1 MNDITVSEKYT
12 RAVLL
17 HKRITANVQAA
28 QESLFEVCRDL
39 KEIRDG
45 RLFEELGYSV
55 FEDYCTKEF
64 ELSYKQACK
73 YIAVAERYPDGISP
87 GRLGISKLYLIS
99 TLSDEERSEIEEKID
114 IEQASKSELEK
125 EIKELK
131 ERNKAL
137 EEEKQMTFD
146 KLAKLQKEQDNEPAK
161 KRIEYLEGKLNE
173 QKKLTETESKQRDDA
188 ARRASIAETDLRE
201 KKSRIEQ
208 LEKKIKDLEAK
219 KQETVAIEDTT
230 EIKRLKKELAEAEKK
245 LSEAAKPDTV
255 TQTVEVHEDI
265 DEFRAHFA
273 NAVDSVSRLLEFVE
287 KHSDSKN
294 APFFKGKIVVLGEK
308 LTRGALNNAET

>member
-1 MNDITVSEKYT
+1 MNEIQDKYN
-12 RAVLL
+12 RAVML
-17 HKRITANVQAA
+17 HRRITANVQAA
-28 QESLFEVCRDL
+28 QDSLFEVCRDL

-45 RLFEELGYSV
+45 RLFEELGYTV

-114 IEQASKSELEK
+114 IEQVSKSELEK

-137 EEEKQMTFD
+137 EEEKQVTFD

-161 KRIEYLEGKLNE
+161 KRIEYLEGKLDE

-188 ARRASIAETDLRE
+188 ARRASVAETDLRE
-201 KKSRIEQ
+201 KKAKIDQ

-230 EIKRLKKELAEAEKK
+230 EIERLKKELAEAEKK
-245 LSEAAKPDTV
+245 LSEAETV
-255 TQTVEVHEDI
+255 TKTVEVHEDI

>member
-45 RLFEELGYSV
+45 RLFEELGYSA
-55 FEDYCTKEF
+55 FEDYCTIQLEM
-64 ELSYKQACK
+64 SYKQACK

-137 EEEKQMTFD
+137 EEEKQVTFD

-161 KRIEYLEGKLNE
+161 KRIEYLEGKLDE

-188 ARRASIAETDLRE
+188 ARRASVAETDLRE
-201 KKSRIEQ
+201 KKAKIDQ

-230 EIKRLKKELAEAEKK
+230 EIERLKKELAEAEKK
-245 LSEAAKPDTV
+245 LSEAETV

>member
-1 MNDITVSEKYT
+1 
-12 RAVLL
+12 
-17 HKRITANVQAA
+17 
-28 QESLFEVCRDL
+28 
-39 KEIRDG
+39 
-45 RLFEELGYSV
+45 
-55 FEDYCTKEF
+55 
-64 ELSYKQACK
+64 CK

-99 TLSDEERSEIEEKID
+99 TLTEEERSELEENID

-161 KRIEYLEGKLNE
+161 KRIEYLEGKLDE

-188 ARRASIAETDLRE
+188 ARRASVAETDLRE
-201 KKSRIEQ
+201 KKAKIEQ

-230 EIKRLKKELAEAEKK
+230 EIERLKKELAEAEKK
-245 LSEAAKPDTV
+245 LSEATKPDTI
-255 TQTVEVHEDI
+255 TQTVEVHDDI
-265 DEFRAHFA
+265 DEFRAHFTT
-273 NAVDSVSRLLEFVE
+273 AVDSISRLLAFVASH
-287 KHSDSKN
+287 KDSKN
-294 APFFKGKIVVLGEK
+294 AAFFKGKLIVLADKIRKGES
-308 LTRGALNNAET
+308 A

>member
-1 MNDITVSEKYT
+1 MNDIAVSEKYS

-28 QESLFEVCRDL
+28 QESLWEVCRDL

-45 RLFEELGYSV
+45 RLFEELGYTV

-99 TLSDEERSEIEEKID
+99 TLTDEERSELESSID
-114 IEQASKSELEK
+114 IEQASKSELEN
-125 EIKELK
+125 EIRELK
-131 ERNKAL
+131 ERNRKL

-161 KRIEYLEGKLNE
+161 KRIEYLEGKLDE

-219 KQETVAIEDTT
+219 KQETVAIENTT
-230 EIKRLKKELAEAEKK
+230 EIERLKKELEEAEKK
-245 LSEAAKPDTV
+245 LAEATKPDTI
-255 TQTVEVHEDI
+255 TQTVEVHDDL
-265 DEFRAHFA
+265 DEFRAHFTV
-273 NAVDSVSRLLEFVE
+273 AVDSISRISEFM
-287 KHSDSKN
+287 KSHADSKN
-294 APFFKGKIVVLGEK
+294 YPFFKGKLAALADKIEK
-308 LTRGALNNAET
+308 EIFK

>member
-1 MNDITVSEKYT
+1 MNEIQDKYN
-12 RAVLL
+12 RAVML
-17 HKRITANVQAA
+17 HRRITANIQAA
-28 QESLFEVCRDL
+28 QESLFQVCRDL
-39 KEIRDG
+39 KRIRDG
-45 RLFEELGYSV
+45 RLFEELGYTV

-114 IEQASKSELEK
+114 IEQVSKSELEK

-131 ERNKAL
+131 EWNKAL
-137 EEEKQMTFD
+137 EEEKQVTFAD
-146 KLAKLQKEQDNEPAK
+146 LEKANAEIEIAKLDKAK
-161 KRIEYLEGKLNE
+161 AE
-173 QKKLTETESKQRDDA
+173 A
-188 ARRASIAETDLRE
+188 A
-201 KKSRIEQ
+201 
-208 LEKKIKDLEAK
+208 EKKIKKLKTEKDKLSQKLKDLEAK
-219 KQETVAIEDTT
+219 KQETVAIENTT
-230 EIKRLKKELAEAEKK
+230 EIERLKKELAEAEKK
-245 LSEAAKPDTV
+245 LSEATKPDTV

>member
-1 MNDITVSEKYT
+1 MNKPHSVIIT
-12 RAVLL
+12 
-17 HKRITANVQAA
+17 
-28 QESLFEVCRDL
+28 
-39 KEIRDG
+39 
-45 RLFEELGYSV
+45 
-55 FEDYCTKEF
+55 
-64 ELSYKQACK
+64 
-73 YIAVAERYPDGISP
+73 
-87 GRLGISKLYLIS
+87 LI
-99 TLSDEERSEIEEKID
+99 
-114 IEQASKSELEK
+114 
-125 EIKELK
+125 
-131 ERNKAL
+131 
-137 EEEKQMTFD
+137 
-146 KLAKLQKEQDNEPAK
+146 QKEQDNEPAK
-161 KRIEYLEGKLNE
+161 KRIEYLEGKLDE

-188 ARRASIAETDLRE
+188 ARRASVAETDLRE
-201 KKSRIEQ
+201 KKAKIDQ

-230 EIKRLKKELAEAEKK
+230 EIERLKKELAEAEKK
-245 LSEAAKPDTV
+245 LSEAETV

>member
-1 MNDITVSEKYT
+1 MNDITVSEKYQ
-12 RAVLL
+12 RAVTL
-17 HKRITANVQAA
+17 HRRITANVRAA
-28 QESLFEVCRDL
+28 QDSLFEVCRDL

-45 RLFEELGYSV
+45 RLFEELGYTV

-114 IEQASKSELEK
+114 IEQVSKSELEK

-137 EEEKQMTFD
+137 EEEKQVTFD

-161 KRIEYLEGKLNE
+161 KRIEYLEGKLDE

-188 ARRASIAETDLRE
+188 ARRASVAETDLRE
-201 KKSRIEQ
+201 KKAKIDQ

-219 KQETVAIEDTT
+219 KQETVAIENTT
-230 EIKRLKKELAEAEKK
+230 EIERLKKELAEAEKK
-245 LSEAAKPDTV
+245 LSEAETV

>member
-17 HKRITANVQAA
+17 HKRITANVRAA
-28 QESLFEVCRDL
+28 QDSLFEVCRDL

-45 RLFEELGYSV
+45 RLFEELGYTV

-114 IEQASKSELEK
+114 IEQVSKSELEK

-137 EEEKQMTFD
+137 EEEKQVTFD

-230 EIKRLKKELAEAEKK
+230 EIERLKKELAEAEKK
-245 LSEAAKPDTV
+245 LSEAETV
-255 TQTVEVHEDI
+255 TQTVDVHEDI

>member
-1 MNDITVSEKYT
+1 MNDITVSEKYQ
-12 RAVLL
+12 RAVTL
-17 HKRITANVQAA
+17 HRRITANVRAA
-28 QESLFEVCRDL
+28 QDSLFEVCRDL

-45 RLFEELGYSV
+45 RLFEELGYTV

-114 IEQASKSELEK
+114 IEQVSKSELEK

-137 EEEKQMTFD
+137 EEEKQVTFD

-161 KRIEYLEGKLNE
+161 KRIEYLEGKLDE

-188 ARRASIAETDLRE
+188 ARRASVAETDLRE
-201 KKSRIEQ
+201 KKAKIDQ

-230 EIKRLKKELAEAEKK
+230 EIERLKKELAEAEKK
-245 LSEAAKPDTV
+245 LSEAETV
-255 TQTVEVHEDI
+255 TQAVEVHDDI
-265 DEFRAHFA
+265 DEFRAHFTTV
-273 NAVDSVSRLLEFVE
+273 VDSISRLLAFVAAH
-287 KHSDSKN
+287 KDSKN
-294 APFFKGKIVVLGEK
+294 AAFFKGKLVILADKISKGESV
-308 LTRGALNNAET
+308 

>member
-28 QESLFEVCRDL
+28 QDSLFEVCRDL
-39 KEIRDG
+39 KEIKDG
-45 RLFEELGYSV
+45 RLFEELGYSA
-55 FEDYCTKEF
+55 FEDYCTIQLEM
-64 ELSYKQACK
+64 SYKQACK

-137 EEEKQMTFD
+137 EEEKQVTFD

-161 KRIEYLEGKLNE
+161 KRIEYLEGKLDE

-188 ARRASIAETDLRE
+188 ARRASVAETDLRE
-201 KKSRIEQ
+201 KKAKIDQ

-219 KQETVAIEDTT
+219 KQETVAIENTT
-230 EIKRLKKELAEAEKK
+230 EIERLKKELAEAEKK
-245 LSEAAKPDTV
+245 LSEAETV
-255 TQTVEVHEDI
+255 TKTVEVHEDI

>member
-45 RLFEELGYSV
+45 RLFEELGYSA
-55 FEDYCTKEF
+55 FEDYCTIQLEM
-64 ELSYKQACK
+64 SYKQACK

-137 EEEKQMTFD
+137 EEEKQVTFD

-161 KRIEYLEGKLNE
+161 KRIEYLEGKLDE

-188 ARRASIAETDLRE
+188 ARRASVAETDLRE
-201 KKSRIEQ
+201 KKAKIDQ

-230 EIKRLKKELAEAEKK
+230 EIERLKKELAEAEKK
-245 LSEAAKPDTV
+245 LSEAETV
-255 TQTVEVHEDI
+255 TKTVEVHEDI

>member
-45 RLFEELGYSV
+45 RLFEELGYSA
-55 FEDYCTKEF
+55 FEDYCTIQLEM
-64 ELSYKQACK
+64 SYKQACK

-137 EEEKQMTFD
+137 EEEKQVTFD

-161 KRIEYLEGKLNE
+161 KRIEYLEGKLDE

-188 ARRASIAETDLRE
+188 ARRASVAETDLRE
-201 KKSRIEQ
+201 KKAKIDQ
-208 LEKKIKDLEAK
+208 HEKKIKDLEAK

-230 EIKRLKKELAEAEKK
+230 EIERLKKELAEAEKK
-245 LSEAAKPDTV
+245 LSEAETV

>member
-1 MNDITVSEKYT
+1 MNEIQDKYN
-12 RAVLL
+12 RAVML
-17 HKRITANVQAA
+17 HRRITANVQAA

-45 RLFEELGYSV
+45 RLFEELGYSA
-55 FEDYCTKEF
+55 FEDYCTV
-64 ELSYKQACK
+64 ELEMSYKQACK

-99 TLSDEERSEIEEKID
+99 TLSDEERSELEENID

-161 KRIEYLEGKLNE
+161 KRIEYLEDKLNE
-173 QKKLTETESKQRDDA
+173 QIKLTETESKQREQA
-188 ARRASIAETDLRE
+188 AGRASIAETDLNAA
-201 KKSRIEQ
+201 KTKISQ
-208 LEKKIKDLEAK
+208 LETKIKKLKAK
-219 KQETVAIEDTT
+219 KQETVAVENTT
-230 EIKRLKKELAEAEKK
+230 EIERLQKELAEAEKK
-245 LSEAAKPDTV
+245 LAEAVKPEVV
-255 TQTVEVHEDI
+255 TERIEVHEDI
-265 DEFRAHFA
+265 DEFRAHFT
-273 NAVDSVSRLLEFVE
+273 NAVDSISRLLDFIE
-287 KHSDSKN
+287 KHKDSKN
-294 APFFKGKIVVLGEK
+294 APFFKGKVVILADK
-308 LTRGALNNAET
+308 LSKGA

>member
-1 MNDITVSEKYT
+1 MNENEIQDRCN
-12 RAVLL
+12 RALML
-17 HKRITANVQAA
+17 HRRITANIQAA
-28 QESLFEVCRDL
+28 QESLFQVCRDL
-39 KEIRDG
+39 KRIRDG
-45 RLFEELGYSV
+45 RLFEELGYMV

-114 IEQASKSELEK
+114 IEQVSKSELEK

-146 KLAKLQKEQDNEPAK
+146 KLAAVQSEQSEFSKSKFEQLQNKLDLQVK
-161 KRIEYLEGKLNE
+161 I
-173 QKKLTETESKQRDDA
+173 TETESMKRESA
-188 ARRASIAETDLRE
+188 A
-201 KKSRIEQ
+201 KKVKQ

-230 EIKRLKKELAEAEKK
+230 EIERLKKELAEAEKK
-245 LSEAAKPDTV
+245 LSEATKPDTV
-255 TQTVEVHEDI
+255 TQTVEVHDDI

-294 APFFKGKIVVLGEK
+294 VPFFKGKIVVLGEK

>member
-1 MNDITVSEKYT
+1 MNDITVSEKYS

-45 RLFEELGYSV
+45 RLFEELGYTV

-99 TLSDEERSEIEEKID
+99 TLTEEERSELEENID

-131 ERNKAL
+131 ERNRAL
-137 EEEKQMTFD
+137 EEEKQVTFD

-161 KRIEYLEGKLNE
+161 KRIEYLEGKLDE
-173 QKKLTETESKQRDDA
+173 QKKLTETESKQRNDA
-188 ARRASIAETDLRE
+188 AHRASIAETDLRE

-208 LEKKIKDLEAK
+208 LEKKIKDLEARK
-219 KQETVAIEDTT
+219 PETVAVEDTT
-230 EIKRLKKELAEAEKK
+230 EIERLKKELAEAEKK
-245 LSEAAKPDTV
+245 LSEATKPDTI
-255 TQTVEVHEDI
+255 TQTVEIHDDI
-265 DEFRAHFA
+265 DEFRAHFTTV
-273 NAVDSVSRLLEFVE
+273 VDSISRLLAFVAAH
-287 KHSDSKN
+287 KDSKN
-294 APFFKGKIVVLGEK
+294 AAFFKSKLIVLADKINKGESV
-308 LTRGALNNAET
+308 

>member
-1 MNDITVSEKYT
+1 MNEINVSEKYT

-28 QESLFEVCRDL
+28 QESLWEVCRDL

-45 RLFEELGYSV
+45 RLFEELGYTV

-99 TLSDEERSEIEEKID
+99 TLTDEERSELESSID

-137 EEEKQMTFD
+137 EEEKQVTFD

-161 KRIEYLEGKLNE
+161 KRIEYLEGKLDE

-188 ARRASIAETDLRE
+188 ARRASVAETDLRE
-201 KKSRIEQ
+201 KKVKIEQ
-208 LEKKIKDLEAK
+208 LEKKIKGLEAGK
-219 KQETVAIEDTT
+219 PETVAVEDTT
-230 EIKRLKKELAEAEKK
+230 EIERLKKELAKAEKK
-245 LSEAAKPDTV
+245 LSEATKPDTV
-255 TQTVEVHEDI
+255 TQTVEVHDDI
-265 DEFRAHFA
+265 DEFRAHFTV
-273 NAVDSVSRLLEFVE
+273 AVDSISRISEFM
-287 KHSDSKN
+287 KNHADSKN
-294 APFFKGKIVVLGEK
+294 YPFFKGKLA
-308 LTRGALNNAET
+308 ALADKIKKEIFK